1 MRPSGILLVGFLLVA
16 LVVTITGAII
26 AAAPAIAVCLV
37 IGLVIT
43 VAVCFGE
50 DKPEDGNDKKPP

>member
-37 IGLVIT
+37 IGLVLTLAI
-43 VAVCFGE
+43 CFG
-50 DKPEDGNDKKPP
+50 DDTPDGDDKKPP